1 MRARIKSVAAG
12 CRTAGKKKKKNVF
25 TPKFYRE
32 LYLTLCSRARPK
44 AAAAGIR
51 GRNFKG
57 TRGFVVESVWVS
69 PLERTVSAPSRD
81 PLCKS
86 GGQRCA
92 SKSRWR
98 GIKSY

>member
-12 CRTAGKKKKKNVF
+12 CRTAEKKKTFSRPSFIESFILLYARARGRKLRPQVF
-25 TPKFYRE
+25 AGGI
-32 LYLTLCSRARPK
+32 SRAL
-44 AAAAGIR
+44 AGSLSSQSGSLLSK
-51 GRNFKG
+51 GR
-57 TRGFVVESVWVS
+57 SVH
-69 PLERTVSAPSRD
+69 RRD